1 MKKKPSSK
9 NKILIIEDE
18 KILAEMYYDT
28 FVQAGFKV
36 CSATESKE
44 GLEIAKKEKPD
55 LIILDILLPRENGI
69 SFLEWQKK
77 DPEIASIPV
86 VVFTN
91 YDGLDTQKKAKKLGV
106 KDYLIKA
113 NFTPQQFVS
122 KIKNYLK

>member
-1 MKKKPSSK
+1 MKKKS
-9 NKILIIEDE
+9 KILIIEDE

-36 CSATESKE
+36 FSATESEE

-69 SFLEWQKK
+69 SFLEWQKE

-91 YDGLDTQKKAKKLGV
+91 YDELDTQKKAKKLGV
-106 KDYLIKA
+106 KGYLIKA

-122 KIKNYLK
+122 KVKDYLK

>member
-1 MKKKPSSK
+1 MKKKS
-9 NKILIIEDE
+9 KILIIEDE

-28 FVQAGFKV
+28 FVQAGFEV
-36 CSATESKE
+36 FSATESEE
-44 GLEIAKKEKPD
+44 GLEVAKKEKPD

-69 SFLEWQKK
+69 SFLEQQKK

-91 YDGLDTQKKAKKLGV
+91 YDGLDTQEKAKKLGV
-106 KDYLIKA
+106 KGYLIKA

-122 KIKNYLK
+122 KIKSYLE

>member
-1 MKKKPSSK
+1 MKKKP
-9 NKILIIEDE
+9 KILIIEDE
-18 KILAEMYYDT
+18 KILVEMYYDV

-36 CSATESKE
+36 FSATEAKE
-44 GLEIAKKEKPD
+44 GLEMAKKEKPD
-55 LIILDILLPRENGI
+55 LIVLDILLPRENGI
-69 SFLEWQKK
+69 SFLEWHKK

-113 NFTPQQFVS
+113 DFTPQQFVS
-122 KIKNYLK
+122 KVKNYLK